1 MGTRKIDAKEQ
12 ARLLWMQA
20 DRAEGVLAG
29 AVGGLG
35 EAPKTREAWHANTAR
50 RKSLCPGSSST
61 TSANSSSGVV
71 TKIATT
77 MPPDSTSQTGMTL
90 VATTTWRKF

>member
-35 EAPKTREAWHANTAR
+35 EAPKTREAWHELLDETLTR
-50 RKSLCPGSSST
+50 
-61 TSANSSSGVV
+61 
-71 TKIATT
+71 IATQR
-77 MPPDSTSQTGMTL
+77 DR
-90 VATTTWRKF
+90 ARKMSPEVEY